1 MTGQGGGRLPCLQ
14 AIGQTGSDGTCRA
27 LRNDGETCD
36 ASTMPCRSDNCCGG
50 VCCGGICDDL
60 NGGATP
66 GDPTTGTCKAAQSL
80 IFGEAC
86 RRAAWCHSA
95 LYCETGADA
104 AAAGTCASKKAV
116 GGPCANQGDSEC
128 DRASSYQRTQPN
140 FCDTG
145 TDLCTARFAV
155 GQACTADNQCVEAS
169 SGPETQCFGSSTAPD
184 QCRYRSDLGGLCG
197 GSQNCKP
204 LPWEEDGDT
213 GTNRNEDC
221 SAQCEADVCV
231 RSCQSA
237 RTPCVANVA
246 DGTACDYTPYDSVT
260 QKDVCRCAGPSSFC
274 TVDGTDETCTARL
287 ADGATGCQSA
297 WTEGADRWPG
307 VGDWDSGTDR
317 IDGPRKGGPGT
328 SYWDADA
335 WEWVTLGHSVSDDR
349 HCQEGSVCL
358 ENPAATPGS
367 WSGTCVAT
375 KEFGDACDAP
385 DGVAAAIFE
394 SDPGYHS
401 QCPGYCLNAVCT
413 APKAAGDACSAHF
426 ECGYDRKRH
435 QWSVAGQLACFSG
448 QCKASCIEP
457 YTEGHPWES
466 DAPPGVLGARCASN
480 EFCASDPSPPGG
492 GAFSMEIFGGYLS
505 MDHPSSCDAL
515 AADGELCGASTDLVK
530 PCAGHTPHGEEYK
543 WIWDF
548 QTGIAD
554 ATACIGQGGGGA
566 SAEHRCGRIKRDGDE
581 CDGDNT
587 PDTDAT
593 AAAFSNED
601 FANGAP
607 AAVGYNG
614 QCLLGSCDLGTPGW
628 CTAPTECTGDDECGP
643 IMNCIGAS
651 TGTPGT
657 CRRKCANWQRCD
669 PHPCTY
675 DAYGNLV
682 GEVKGC
688 ADGEYCES
696 ESCLVRKAVGEDC
709 ARDAACVVNVFCFE
723 GTCTVAREEGEAC
736 DRPEQCQGYE
746 DGETICED
754 TDDDGVL
761 DTCQCNT
768 AGLSGLP
775 KYVCMA
781 KTRLIFQILLAFI
794 AGVILLAVCGA
805 VFAVLCASSKK
816 KHVDGEEV
824 GRLELNVQKSKAP
837 WKFVSSP

>member
-1 MTGQGGGRLPCLQ
+1 
-14 AIGQTGSDGTCRA
+14 
-27 LRNDGETCD
+27 
-36 ASTMPCRSDNCCGG
+36 
-50 VCCGGICDDL
+50 
-60 NGGATP
+60 
-66 GDPTTGTCKAAQSL
+66 
-80 IFGEAC
+80 
-86 RRAAWCHSA
+86 
-95 LYCETGADA
+95 
-104 AAAGTCASKKAV
+104 
-116 GGPCANQGDSEC
+116 
-128 DRASSYQRTQPN
+128 
-140 FCDTG
+140 
-145 TDLCTARFAV
+145 
-155 GQACTADNQCVEAS
+155 
-169 SGPETQCFGSSTAPD
+169 
-184 QCRYRSDLGGLCG
+184 
-197 GSQNCKP
+197 
-204 LPWEEDGDT
+204 
-213 GTNRNEDC
+213 
-221 SAQCEADVCV
+221 
-231 RSCQSA
+231 
-237 RTPCVANVA
+237 
-246 DGTACDYTPYDSVT
+246 
-260 QKDVCRCAGPSSFC
+260 
-274 TVDGTDETCTARL
+274 
-287 ADGATGCQSA
+287 
-297 WTEGADRWPG
+297 
-307 VGDWDSGTDR
+307 
-317 IDGPRKGGPGT
+317 
-328 SYWDADA
+328 
-335 WEWVTLGHSVSDDR
+335 
-349 HCQEGSVCL
+349 
-358 ENPAATPGS
+358 
-367 WSGTCVAT
+367 
-375 KEFGDACDAP
+375 
-385 DGVAAAIFE
+385 
-394 SDPGYHS
+394 
-401 QCPGYCLNAVCT
+401 
-413 APKAAGDACSAHF
+413 
-426 ECGYDRKRH
+426 
-435 QWSVAGQLACFSG
+435 
-448 QCKASCIEP
+448 
-457 YTEGHPWES
+457 
-466 DAPPGVLGARCASN
+466 
-480 EFCASDPSPPGG
+480 
-492 GAFSMEIFGGYLS
+492 MEMFGGYLS

-515 AADGELCGASTDLVK
+515 AADGELCGASTDLGK
-530 PCAGHTPHGEEYK
+530 PCAGHTPHAEEYK

-548 QTGIAD
+548 QTGITD

-587 PDTDAT
+587 PYT
-593 AAAFSNED
+593 ASAFSNED

-768 AGLSGLP
+768 AGLSGLS